1 MKKEDIFEALG
12 DIDADVV
19 LSAAP
24 KMRARKKNTFVLR
37 LAAVAACVA
46 LLVSAVVVSTLLLNR
61 EDKDITRYNR
71 GGFDELEAY
80 IKTI

>member
-24 KMRARKKNTFVLR
+24 KMPARKKNTFVFISFLF
-37 LAAVAACVA
+37 
-46 LLVSAVVVSTLLLNR
+46 LN
-61 EDKDITRYNR
+61 N
-71 GGFDELEAY
+71 
-80 IKTI
+80 